1 MRQQEP
7 PLEAP
12 KDTIGI
18 YLAAIAEASD
28 DAIVGVGLDGIVLTW
43 NAGAEMLL
51 GYSAAEIVGQPAS
64 LLWPPVGRDEPLGFF
79 ERIARG
85 EAILNHET
93 ERVGKGGKRV
103 HVSISVF
110 PIRDSEGHI
119 TRTAAVVRD
128 ITQRK
133 QAEEALRA
141 SETELKEAQRVA
153 RLGSWSM
160 DVKTG
165 EVKWSDELYRMM
177 GADPSLPPPPYS
189 QHGRI
194 FTPESWAR
202 LSAGLDNT
210 VRTGVPYELEL
221 ETVRADGSKGWMLAR
236 GEPVR
241 DAHGTITGLRG
252 IAQDIT
258 DRKQAEEARQES
270 ETAFRSLADSVPQMI
285 WMCTPDG
292 SNVYFNQRWVDYTG
306 MSLAES
312 YGRGWNT
319 PFHPDDQRAAWDAWN
334 HATETGETYRVESRL
349 RAADG
354 SFRWFLMRGMPLRD
368 AAGRMVKWFG
378 TCTDIDDLKRGEEEL
393 RNLNEELE
401 KRVEERTAQLRDS
414 EERLA
419 LALRASH
426 EGVWDW
432 NLETN
437 AGWYSPRWK
446 EMLGYTESE
455 IEPHASAFENLL
467 HPDDRVRFH
476 DAVEAV
482 LRGEREYAME
492 FRLRHK
498 EGHYVDIL
506 SCGFPIRREPG
517 GPFVRIV
524 GTHFD
529 LTERKRAEEAL
540 RQREEW
546 LRLAHDAAHSGAW
559 EWDLRTNLNIWSEE
573 LWKLY
578 GLEPH
583 SCEPSYAAWREVVDP
598 DDRPMAERTVQ
609 EAVRKGTDLNV
620 EFRVRDR
627 GGAERWLLARG
638 RAIRDGHG
646 QVVRFIGIAVDITEH
661 KRTEEALRRSYDE
674 LEKRVLERTAE
685 LSAASAYH
693 RSLIEASLDPLVTI
707 APEGTITDV
716 NHATEE
722 VTGRPRQELI
732 GTDFSDYFT
741 DREKARRGYQQVF
754 REGSV
759 QDYELQVLHRDGHTT
774 PVLYNASV
782 YRCNRGEVAGVFAA
796 ARDITGRKRA
806 EQEVLRLNE
815 DLERRVAERT
825 AQLERT
831 AAELEKRNLEVERV
845 NRMKTDF
852 LGRSSHELRTPL
864 NAILGY
870 SDLLGEQSAGPL
882 TPPYPRFVANIQEG
896 ARHLLEIVNDLLDI
910 SKIEAGRIDL
920 NRESFHPA
928 DALEE
933 VLSVIAPLAKIKHI
947 AIDNQVAAG
956 MSIRADRTRFKQV
969 LYNLLSNAVGFTP
982 ENGRVWVADSSRGD
996 AAAFCVGDT
1005 GIGIPAS
1012 ELESIFDE
1020 FHQVSGPSG
1029 SAREGTGLGLSITR
1043 RLVELH
1049 GGTVVVES
1057 TLGQG
1062 SRFTVS
1068 LGPASLDRI
1077 A

>member
-1 MRQQEP
+1 MRQQEL
-7 PLEAP
+7 PLEP
-12 KDTIGI
+12 SLP
-18 YLAAIAEASD
+18 YLAAIVDSSD
-28 DAIVGVGLDGIVLTW
+28 DAIVAAALDGAILSW
-43 NAGAEMLL
+43 NPGAERLS
-51 GYSAAEIVGQPAS
+51 GYSAAEIVGQPVS
-64 LLWPPVGRDEPLGFF
+64 LLWPPDRPEGPLGFVD
-79 ERIARG
+79 RIARG
-85 EAILNHET
+85 ETVLSYET
-93 ERVGKGGKRV
+93 ERLGKGGKRV
-103 HVSISVF
+103 QLSVSMF
-110 PIRDSEGHI
+110 PVRDAEGRI
-119 TRTAAVVRD
+119 TGGAAVARD

-133 QAEEALRA
+133 HAEEALRA
-141 SETELKEAQRVA
+141 SEAELREAQRVA

-165 EVKWSDELYRMM
+165 QVAWSDELYRMM
-177 GADPSLPPPPYS
+177 GFDPSLPPPPYS
-189 QHGRI
+189 EHGRI

-202 LSAGLDNT
+202 LSTGLDNT

-221 ETVRADGSKGWMLAR
+221 ETVRHDGGHGCMLAR

-241 DAHGTITGLRG
+241 DAGGAIAGLRG

-258 DRKQAEEARQES
+258 EQKQTEAARLES
-270 ETAFRSLADSVPQMI
+270 ETAFHTLADSVPQMV
-285 WMCTPDG
+285 WMCMPDG
-292 SNVYFNQRWVDYTG
+292 LNVYFNQRWVEYTG

-312 YGRGWNT
+312 QGRGWNT
-319 PFHPDDQRAAWDAWN
+319 PFHPDDQQPAWDAWN
-334 HATETGETYRVESRL
+334 HATKTGETYRIASRL

-354 SFRWFLMRGMPLRD
+354 SYRWFLMRGVPLRD
-368 AAGRMVKWFG
+368 AAGRIVKWFG
-378 TCTDIDDLKRGEEEL
+378 TCTDIDELKRGEEAL

-401 KRVEERTAQLRDS
+401 KRVQERTAQLRDS

-432 NLETN
+432 NLETD
-437 AGWYSPRWK
+437 AVWYSSRWK
-446 EMLGYTESE
+446 EMLGYAERE
-455 IEPHASAFENLL
+455 IEQPQSSVFWDFI
-467 HPDDRVRFH
+467 HPDDRAPFQVAL
-476 DAVEAV
+476 DAV
-482 LRGEREYAME
+482 LRGEREYEME

-498 EGHYVDIL
+498 DGHYVDIL
-506 SCGFPIRREPG
+506 SCGFPIRREPD
-517 GPFVRIV
+517 GPIVRIV

-540 RQREEW
+540 RRREEW

-578 GLEPH
+578 GLEPY
-583 SCEPSYAAWREVVDP
+583 SCEPSYAAWREAVHP

-609 EAVRKGTDLNV
+609 ESASKGIDLNV
-620 EFRVRDR
+620 EFRVHDRD
-627 GGAERWLLARG
+627 GAERWLLSRG
-638 RAIRDGHG
+638 RAIRDADG
-646 QVVRFIGIAVDITEH
+646 QVVRFIGIVVDITER
-661 KRTEEALRRSYDE
+661 KRAEEALRRSYDE
-674 LEKRVLERTAE
+674 LEQRVLERTAE

-707 APEGTITDV
+707 APAGTITDV

-732 GTDFSDYFT
+732 GTDFCDYFT
-741 DREKARRGYQQVF
+741 DGEKARRGYQQTF

-759 QDYELQVLHRDGHTT
+759 QDYELEIRHRDGHTT

-782 YRCNRGEVAGVFAA
+782 YRHKEGAIAGVFAA

-806 EQEVLRLNE
+806 EQEVLRLNQ

-825 AQLERT
+825 AQLKRA

-870 SDLLGEQSAGPL
+870 SQLLGEQSAGPL
-882 TPPYPRFVANIQEG
+882 PPPYPRFVANIQEG
-896 ARHLLEIVNDLLDI
+896 ARHLLDIVNDLLDI
-910 SKIEAGRIDL
+910 SKIEAGRVDL
-920 NRESFHPA
+920 NRESFRPA

-933 VLSVIAPLAKIKHI
+933 VLSAIAPLAKIKQI
-947 AIDNQVAAG
+947 DIDNQVPAG
-956 MSIRADRTRFKQV
+956 MSVRADRTRFKQV
-969 LYNLLSNAVGFTP
+969 LYNLLSNAVKFTP
-982 ENGRVWVADSSRGD
+982 ENGRVWIADSSREG
-996 AAAFCVGDT
+996 AAGFCVGDT

-1012 ELESIFDE
+1012 DLESIFDE
-1020 FHQVSGPSG
+1020 FHQVGGPS
-1029 SAREGTGLGLSITR
+1029 ADKEGTGLGLTITR

-1049 GGTVVVES
+1049 GGSIAVES
-1057 TLGQG
+1057 ALGQG
-1062 SRFTVS
+1062 SRFTFS
-1068 LGPASLDRI
+1068 LGPATSLE
-1077 A
+1077 